1 MAKKILFS
9 FELEPGMIVAEDI
22 YRSNGSLIF
31 PKHTMLNQMMI
42 DKLPS
47 YNITELP
54 IVDGPIEKPQINIEK
69 LIEMALKENS
79 SKELSGKADSYAQK
93 FRQSEEFKEFNNKY
107 SSALDKINDT
117 FDYYLSGTKDLPA
130 DGIADEVSALV
141 PDNPVRLFDMLHNMK
156 ASDESVYRHC
166 VNVALI
172 STVLAK
178 WLSFS
183 GEDLKNI
190 TTAGLLH
197 DIGKFTLPPEILN
210 KPGKLSPDEF
220 TLIKKHPV
228 NGYAILKDT
237 PIDNR
242 IKEVVLTHHERCDG
256 SGYTVGLSGDRIH
269 PYSKIIAIADV
280 YDAMTSPRSYRE
292 ALCPLSAIHVFETE
306 GISKYDPKFIMTF
319 MEHIGSAYLNNNV
332 LLSNG
337 EIGEIVMLNKHSLS
351 KPVVKCGEQ
360 FIDLSKNTDL
370 TIKSIV

>member
-9 FELEPGMIVAEDI
+9 FELEPGMIVAEDV

-42 DKLPS
+42 DKLPA
-47 YNITELP
+47 YKITELP

-79 SKELSGKADSYAQK
+79 SKELSGKADSYARK
-93 FRQSEEFKEFNNKY
+93 FRMSEEFKAFNDSY
-107 SSALDKINDT
+107 SSTLCNINNA
-117 FDYYLSGTKDLPA
+117 FDCYLSGTATLSAGD
-130 DGIADEVSALV
+130 IADTVSGLV
-141 PDNPVRLFDMLHNMK
+141 PANPVRLFDMLHNMT

-166 VNVALI
+166 VNVSLI
-172 STVLAK
+172 STVLGK

-183 GEDLKNI
+183 DEDLKNI
-190 TTAGLLH
+190 TIAGLLH
-197 DIGKFTLPPEILN
+197 DIGKFTLPQEILN
-210 KPGKLSPDEF
+210 KPGRLTEEEF
-220 TLIKKHPV
+220 ALIKKHPV
-228 NGYAILKDT
+228 NGYALLKDF
-237 PIDNR
+237 PIDNS
-242 IKEVVLTHHERCDG
+242 IKEAVLTHHERCDG
-256 SGYTVGLSGDRIH
+256 SGYPAGLSGDRIH
-269 PYSKIIAIADV
+269 PYAKIIAIADV

-292 ALCPLSAIHVFETE
+292 ALCPLSAINVFETE

-351 KPVVKCGEQ
+351 KPVVKCGDQ
-360 FIDLSKNTDL
+360 FIDLLKRTDL